1 MLKFNGMGTTVKW
14 IVAIITVCIF
24 FGSIIIGM
32 AVIPTRN
39 MRDDIES
46 HEVQINAF
54 SIRQAVIETK
64 LDNISDD
71 VKEIKEMLTK

>member
-1 MLKFNGMGTTVKW
+1 MIKLNGMSTTAKW
-14 IVAIITVCIF
+14 VSGMIAICLF

-32 AVIPTRN
+32 ATIPTRD

-46 HEVQINAF
+46 HEVQIRTL
-54 SIRQAVIETK
+54 SVQQAVIETK

-71 VKEIKEMLTK
+71 VKEIKGMLTK